1 MAEIIQRDG
10 TWAFDGTTV
19 RITPGLHRSV
29 PLFRQTYGEITVPLE
44 AVAGVVYEPERKRGR
59 LRLRLREGADP
70 LLQATGGRLPDPAD
84 PYRLAVETDRAGV
97 AEYMAEEIRR
107 ALLLDQIPKEPT
119 GAYLLAGPPV
129 PVSVRSSDG
138 TVSFDG
144 TRIRIDWADTSDR
157 VKRATGPRIIDVRD
171 LVQVEWLP
179 NSGYEDGYLRFV
191 TREAVLAKPPPEKDP
206 YALDLWGSVRRDLLT
221 ALVAT
226 AVTARLPHPS
236 IGRDAGRDTGRDA
249 WRDSGR
255 DAWRDSGRDAGGD
268 SGGDE
273 IVRAGNRRAP
283 PPAQAQAQGQSQARA
298 RARAEAEGP
307 AQASPAAAASA
318 EASASAAAAAAAA
331 AAAEAKA
338 LRRGLPGAG
347 ARHLGDG
354 HHDVLL
360 RRLRELGELHR
371 DGVLTD
377 EEFAMTKAVVLRGFE
392 E

>member
-44 AVAGVVYEPERKRGR
+44 AVSGVVFEPERKRGR
-59 LRLRLREGADP
+59 LRMRLREGADP
-70 LLQATGGRLPDPAD
+70 LLQATGGRLPEPAD
-84 PYRLAVETDRAGV
+84 PYRLLVDADRGGV
-97 AEYMAEEIRR
+97 AEYVAEEIRH

-119 GAYLLAGPPV
+119 EAYLLPGPPV

-144 TRIRIDWADTSDR
+144 AQVRIDWSDTSDR
-157 VKRATGPRIIDVRD
+157 VKRATGPRIIGMGD

-179 NSGYEDGYLRFV
+179 NSGYEDGFLRFV
-191 TREAVLAKPPPEKDP
+191 TRETVFSKLPPEKDP
-206 YALDLWGSVRRDLLT
+206 YALDLWGSARRDLLT

-236 IGRDAGRDTGRDA
+236 IRTGLDHADRPQLTVA
-249 WRDSGR
+249 
-255 DAWRDSGRDAGGD
+255 
-268 SGGDE
+268 
-273 IVRAGNRRAP
+273 V
-283 PPAQAQAQGQSQARA
+283 
-298 RARAEAEGP
+298 
-307 AQASPAAAASA
+307 PAAA
-318 EASASAAAAAAAA
+318 
-331 AAAEAKA
+331 
-338 LRRGLPGAG
+338 
-347 ARHLGDG
+347 D

-377 EEFAMTKAVVLRGFE
+377 EEFAMTKAAVLRGF
-392 E
+392 

>member
-10 TWAFDGTTV
+10 TWAFDGTTI

-29 PLFRQTYGEITVPLE
+29 PLFRQTYGEIAVPLE
-44 AVAGVVYEPERKRGR
+44 AVSDIVFEPERKRGR

-84 PYRLAVETDRAGV
+84 PYRLVVNVDRSGV
-97 AEYMAEEIRR
+97 AEYVAEEIRR
-107 ALLLDQIPKEPT
+107 ALLLDQVPKDPT
-119 GAYLLAGPPV
+119 KTFLLPGPPV

-144 TRIRIDWADTSDR
+144 IQVRIDWSDTSDR
-157 VKRATGPRIIDVRD
+157 VKRATGPRILALGD

-179 NSGYEDGYLRFV
+179 NTGYENGFLRFV
-191 TREAVLAKPPPEKDP
+191 TRETAYSKLPPEKDP
-206 YALDLWGSVRRDLLT
+206 YALDLWGSARRDLLT

-236 IGRDAGRDTGRDA
+236 TRTG
-249 WRDSGR
+249 
-255 DAWRDSGRDAGGD
+255 
-268 SGGDE
+268 
-273 IVRAGNRRAP
+273 AP
-283 PPAQAQAQGQSQARA
+283 LARLPHQPTA
-298 RARAEAEGP
+298 AL
-307 AQASPAAAASA
+307 PAAGSV
-318 EASASAAAAAAAA
+318 
-331 AAAEAKA
+331 
-338 LRRGLPGAG
+338 
-347 ARHLGDG
+347 GD

-377 EEFAMTKAVVLRGFE
+377 EEFARTKAAVLRDF
-392 E
+392 

>member
-29 PLFRQTYGEITVPLE
+29 PLFRQTYGEVAVPLE
-44 AVAGVVYEPERKRGR
+44 AISGVAFEPERRRGR
-59 LRLRLREGADP
+59 LRMRLREGADP
-70 LLQATGGRLPDPAD
+70 LLHATGGRLPDPAD
-84 PYRLAVETDRAGV
+84 PYRLLVDVDRAGV
-97 AEYMAEEIRR
+97 AEYVAEEIRH

-119 GAYLLAGPPV
+119 KTYLLPGPPV

-144 TRIRIDWADTSDR
+144 TQVRIDWADTSDR
-157 VKRATGPRIIDVRD
+157 VKRATGPRIIDVGD

-179 NSGYEDGYLRFV
+179 NSGYEDGFMRFV
-191 TREAVLAKPPPEKDP
+191 TRETSFSKLPPEKDP
-206 YALDLWGSVRRDLLT
+206 YALDLWGSTRRDLLT

-236 IGRDAGRDTGRDA
+236 TRGELAP
-249 WRDSGR
+249 
-255 DAWRDSGRDAGGD
+255 
-268 SGGDE
+268 GDE
-273 IVRAGNRRAP
+273 RAHRRRLAAAAVP
-283 PPAQAQAQGQSQARA
+283 PPA
-298 RARAEAEGP
+298 
-307 AQASPAAAASA
+307 
-318 EASASAAAAAAAA
+318 
-331 AAAEAKA
+331 
-338 LRRGLPGAG
+338 
-347 ARHLGDG
+347 D

-377 EEFAMTKAVVLRGFE
+377 EEFATTKAAVLRGF
-392 E
+392 

>member
-29 PLFRQTYGEITVPLE
+29 PLFRQTYGEVAVPLE
-44 AVAGVVYEPERKRGR
+44 AVAGVAFEPERKRGR
-59 LRLRLREGADP
+59 LRMRLREGADP

-84 PYRLAVETDRAGV
+84 PYRLIVDVDRAGV
-97 AEYMAEEIRR
+97 AEYVAEEIRH

-119 GAYLLAGPPV
+119 KTYLLPGPPV

-144 TRIRIDWADTSDR
+144 TQVRIDWADTSDR
-157 VKRATGPRIIDVRD
+157 VKRATGPRIIDVGD

-179 NSGYEDGYLRFV
+179 NSGYEDGFMRFV
-191 TREAVLAKPPPEKDP
+191 TRETSFSKLPPEKDP
-206 YALDLWGSVRRDLLT
+206 YALDLWGSTRRDLLT

-236 IGRDAGRDTGRDA
+236 TRGELAL
-249 WRDSGR
+249 
-255 DAWRDSGRDAGGD
+255 
-268 SGGDE
+268 GDE
-273 IVRAGNRRAP
+273 RAHRPRL
-283 PPAQAQAQGQSQARA
+283 
-298 RARAEAEGP
+298 
-307 AQASPAAAASA
+307 AAAAFPPSA
-318 EASASAAAAAAAA
+318 
-331 AAAEAKA
+331 
-338 LRRGLPGAG
+338 
-347 ARHLGDG
+347 D

-371 DGVLTD
+371 EGVLTD
-377 EEFAMTKAVVLRGFE
+377 EEFAMTKAAVLRGF
-392 E
+392 

>member
-29 PLFRQTYGEITVPLE
+29 PLFRQTYGEIAVPLE

-84 PYRLAVETDRAGV
+84 PYRLMVDIDRSGV
-97 AEYMAEEIRR
+97 AEYVAEEIRH

-119 GAYLLAGPPV
+119 KAYLLPGPPV

-144 TRIRIDWADTSDR
+144 AQVRIDWADTSER
-157 VKRATGPRIIDVRD
+157 VKRATGPRIVAVGD

-179 NSGYEDGYLRFV
+179 NSGYEDGFMRFV
-191 TREAVLAKPPPEKDP
+191 TRETVFSKLPPEKDP
-206 YALDLWGSVRRDLLT
+206 YALDLWGSTRRDLLT

-236 IGRDAGRDTGRDA
+236 ARELERDDGEFADRP
-249 WRDSGR
+249 
-255 DAWRDSGRDAGGD
+255 
-268 SGGDE
+268 
-273 IVRAGNRRAP
+273 RRAATVP
-283 PPAQAQAQGQSQARA
+283 PQA
-298 RARAEAEGP
+298 
-307 AQASPAAAASA
+307 
-318 EASASAAAAAAAA
+318 
-331 AAAEAKA
+331 
-338 LRRGLPGAG
+338 
-347 ARHLGDG
+347 D

-371 DGVLTD
+371 EGVLTD
-377 EEFAMTKAVVLRGFE
+377 EEFTMTKAAVLRGFR
-392 E
+392 

>member
-29 PLFRQTYGEITVPLE
+29 PLFRQTYGEVAVPLE
-44 AVAGVVYEPERKRGR
+44 AVSGVAFEPERKRGR
-59 LRLRLREGADP
+59 LRMRLREGADP
-70 LLQATGGRLPDPAD
+70 LLHATGGRLPDAAD
-84 PYRLAVETDRAGV
+84 PYRLTVDVDRAGV
-97 AEYMAEEIRR
+97 AEYVAEEIRR

-119 GAYLLAGPPV
+119 KTYLLPGPPV

-144 TRIRIDWADTSDR
+144 TQVRIDWADTSDR
-157 VKRATGPRIIDVRD
+157 VKRATGPRIIDVGD

-179 NSGYEDGYLRFV
+179 NSGYEDGFMRFV
-191 TREAVLAKPPPEKDP
+191 TREASFSKLPPEKDP
-206 YALDLWGSVRRDLLT
+206 YALDLWGSTRRDLLT

-236 IGRDAGRDTGRDA
+236 TRGDLADGEGARRPRLTAGA
-249 WRDSGR
+249 
-255 DAWRDSGRDAGGD
+255 A
-268 SGGDE
+268 
-273 IVRAGNRRAP
+273 AP
-283 PPAQAQAQGQSQARA
+283 PA
-298 RARAEAEGP
+298 
-307 AQASPAAAASA
+307 
-318 EASASAAAAAAAA
+318 
-331 AAAEAKA
+331 
-338 LRRGLPGAG
+338 
-347 ARHLGDG
+347 D

-377 EEFAMTKAVVLRGFE
+377 EEFAMTKAAVLRGF
-392 E
+392 

>member
-29 PLFRQTYGEITVPLE
+29 PLFRQTYGEIAVPLE

-84 PYRLAVETDRAGV
+84 PYRLIVDIDRSGV
-97 AEYMAEEIRR
+97 AEYVAEEIRH

-119 GAYLLAGPPV
+119 KAYLLPGPPV

-144 TRIRIDWADTSDR
+144 VQVRIDWADTSER
-157 VKRATGPRIIDVRD
+157 VKRATGPRIVAVGD

-179 NSGYEDGYLRFV
+179 NSGYEDGFMRFV
-191 TREAVLAKPPPEKDP
+191 TRETVFSKLPPEKDP
-206 YALDLWGSVRRDLLT
+206 YALDLWGSTRRDLLT

-236 IGRDAGRDTGRDA
+236 ARELERDDGEFADRP
-249 WRDSGR
+249 
-255 DAWRDSGRDAGGD
+255 
-268 SGGDE
+268 
-273 IVRAGNRRAP
+273 RRAATVP
-283 PPAQAQAQGQSQARA
+283 PQA
-298 RARAEAEGP
+298 
-307 AQASPAAAASA
+307 
-318 EASASAAAAAAAA
+318 
-331 AAAEAKA
+331 
-338 LRRGLPGAG
+338 
-347 ARHLGDG
+347 D

-371 DGVLTD
+371 EGVLTD
-377 EEFAMTKAVVLRGFE
+377 EEFTMTKAAVLRGFR
-392 E
+392 